1 VLALDDASTEPD
13 LDTVMATAELY
24 RLTRKQAQADLARLS
39 QVIGTWQNKAQL
51 LGLSGEDR
59 AELKDC
65 FLT

>member
-1 VLALDDASTEPD
+1 MARKTAPPIMSRTK
-13 LDTVMATAELY
+13 TV
-24 RLTRKQAQADLARLS
+24 RKQAQQDLARLS

-51 LGLSGEDR
+51 LRLSGEDR